1 VRLSGPLAAAV
12 IALVALSACG
22 SSQPSREDDEKAIRR
37 TVTEW
42 YVASARAD
50 GARLCA
56 LIAPT
61 AHGVAGRG
69 PHCAAAA
76 ARQARENI
84 VDEGIAPSVA
94 HPVVR
99 KIDLLGDD
107 ANAFVRLGRGE
118 QVVQLSRVDGRW
130 LISGFP
136 S

>member
-1 VRLSGPLAAAV
+1 MRLSVPLTLALS
-12 IALVALSACG
+12 ALVALSACG
-22 SSQPSREDDEKAIRR
+22 SSQPSREDDENAIRQ

-42 YVASARAD
+42 YMVSALAD

-61 AHGVAGRG
+61 ADGAARPG
-69 PHCAAAA
+69 PRCAAKAA
-76 ARQARENI
+76 TQARENI
-84 VDEGIAPSVA
+84 IDEGIAPSVA

-99 KIDLLGDD
+99 KIDLLADE

>member
-1 VRLSGPLAAAV
+1 MRLSVPLALALS
-12 IALVALSACG
+12 ALVVLSACG
-22 SSQPSREDDEKAIRR
+22 SSQPSREDDENAIRQ

-61 AHGVAGRG
+61 ADGAARPG
-69 PHCAAAA
+69 PRCAAAA

-84 VDEGIAPSVA
+84 IDEGIAPSVA

-99 KIDLLGDD
+99 KIDLLADE

-118 QVVQLSRVDGRW
+118 QVVHLSRVDGRW
-130 LISGFP
+130 LISGFA

>member
-1 VRLSGPLAAAV
+1 MRPLFSLALALSV
-12 IALVALSACG
+12 LVALSACG
-22 SSQPSREDDEKAIRR
+22 SSQPSREDDENAIRQ

-61 AHGVAGRG
+61 ANDATSRG
-69 PHCAAAA
+69 PHCASAAA
-76 ARQARENI
+76 KQARENI
-84 VDEGIAPSVA
+84 IDEGIAPSVA
-94 HPVVR
+94 HPVIR
-99 KIDLLGDD
+99 KIDLLGDE

-118 QVVQLSRVDGRW
+118 QVVQLSQVDGRW

>member
-1 VRLSGPLAAAV
+1 MRLSVPLALALGAV
-12 IALVALSACG
+12 VALSACG
-22 SSQPSREDDEKAIRR
+22 SSQPSREDDENAIRQ

-50 GARLCA
+50 GARLCN

-61 AHGVAGRG
+61 ADGAARPG
-69 PHCAAAA
+69 PRCAATA
-76 ARQARENI
+76 ARQAHENI
-84 VDEGIAPSVA
+84 IDEGIAPSVA

-99 KIDLLGDD
+99 KIDLLADE

-130 LISGFP
+130 LISGFA

>member
-1 VRLSGPLAAAV
+1 MRLSVPFALV
-12 IALVALSACG
+12 ISPLVALSACG
-22 SSQPSREDDEKAIRR
+22 SSQPSREGDENAIRQS
-37 TVTEW
+37 VTEW

-61 AHGVAGRG
+61 AEGAARPG
-69 PHCAAAA
+69 PRCAATA

-84 VDEGIAPSVA
+84 IEEGIAPSVA

-99 KIDLLGDD
+99 KIDLLADE

-118 QVVQLSRVDGRW
+118 QVVQLSRVDGQW
-130 LISGFP
+130 LISGFA

>member
-1 VRLSGPLAAAV
+1 MRLSVPLALALGAV
-12 IALVALSACG
+12 VALSACG
-22 SSQPSREDDEKAIRR
+22 SSQPSREDDENAIRQ

-61 AHGVAGRG
+61 ADRAARPG
-69 PHCAAAA
+69 PRCATTA

-84 VDEGIAPSVA
+84 IDEGVASSVA

-99 KIDLLGDD
+99 KIDLLADE

>member
-1 VRLSGPLAAAV
+1 MRLSVPLAV
-12 IALVALSACG
+12 ALIALSACG
-22 SSQPSREDDEKAIRR
+22 SSKPSREDDEKAIRR

-61 AHGVAGRG
+61 ARGVASRG

-84 VDEGIAPSVA
+84 VDEGVAPSVA
-94 HPVVR
+94 HPVVG

>member
-1 VRLSGPLAAAV
+1 MRLFVPLALALS
-12 IALVALSACG
+12 ALVALSACG
-22 SSQPSREDDEKAIRR
+22 SSQPSREDDENAIRQ

-61 AHGVAGRG
+61 ADGAARPG
-69 PHCAAAA
+69 PRCAATA

-84 VDEGIAPSVA
+84 IEEGIAPSVA

-99 KIDLLGDD
+99 KIDLLADE

-130 LISGFP
+130 LISGFA